1 MAKKENKNNDVNIN
15 DIDSM
20 VADVKKLAMKKQQKT
35 KEKKVETIVAKKE
48 KKTTADKPIQEE
60 LIIEETDDKPI
71 QEELI
76 IEETADKPIQE
87 ELIIE
92 ETAANVENN
101 TKSEE
106 KKEENNI
113 NEVETEKND
122 KTNDDLSFIDKV
134 KEEKPVKQEP
144 QKKSIKITPY
154 GQAYTPTWCG
164 YGYTEK

>member
-1 MAKKENKNNDVNIN
+1 MAKKETKNNDVNIN

-35 KEKKVETIVAKKE
+35 AKKTKEKKVETTVAKKE
-48 KKTTADKPIQEE
+48 KKT
-60 LIIEETDDKPI
+60 
-71 QEELI
+71 
-76 IEETADKPIQE
+76 TADKPIQE

-106 KKEENNI
+106 KKEENSI
-113 NEVETEKND
+113 NEVEAEKND